1 MFLVVKRLNEILTT
15 FELILFNVNAY
26 VLAGINNDI
35 SSQFSSNS
43 EASREIQQIKD
54 DNSVDVFFN
63 TLSFNTLSFH
73 ILDKS
78 LSDINLQCI

>member
-63 TLSFNTLSFH
+63 TLSFLESFH